1 MAISAATSLGTPI
14 TTGTV
19 VIPGSCRGQ
28 WTDIISNIEASAESA
43 GVLLRPLSA
52 TSSYIVPAQVVVG
65 TRIKF
70 RMKYTAGATVGT
82 NPVVRIYAMCGSLT
96 NAGLF
101 NDDGT
106 VFTERIDNADAN
118 AAGLTIT
125 SATGSQLRDTA
136 YEYTD
141 TYPADLTA
149 YDLQGAWYVFA
160 LIETAAAITAGVGT
174 LQAQALN

>member
-1 MAISAATSLGTPI
+1 MAISTAVPIGTPI
-14 TTGTV
+14 LTGQV
-19 VIPGSCRGQ
+19 VIPGSVRGQ
-28 WTDIISNIEASAESA
+28 WTDIISNIEATAESA

-52 TSSYIVPAQVVVG
+52 TSSYIVPLRVTVG

-70 RMKYTAGATVGT
+70 RMKYTAAATVTT
-82 NPVVRIYAMCGSLT
+82 NPVVRLYAMCGELSS
-96 NAGLF
+96 GVF

-106 VFTERIDNADAN
+106 VFTERLDNADAN
-118 AAGLTIT
+118 AAGLTFT

-141 TYPADLTA
+141 TYPTDLTA
-149 YDLQGAWYVFA
+149 YDMQGAWYVFG

-174 LQAQALN
+174 LQAQVLN